1 MIEPRERLVRMIFE
15 AALVEAERK
24 GLEAPELS
32 LEDDISRD

>member
-1 MIEPRERLVRMIFE
+1 MIFE

-24 GLEAPELS
+24 RLEAPELS